1 VPRSRRRA
9 SEFLQI
15 ADLFTHDS
23 PMVSVVWRT
32 DNKAFV
38 KHVLAVPEDLILGKR
53 DLLKTVPIGREP
65 LRADQRI

>member
-1 VPRSRRRA
+1 
-9 SEFLQI
+9 
-15 ADLFTHDS
+15 
-23 PMVSVVWRT
+23 MVSVVWRT